1 MNAFEGH
8 FIVSYLKEFR
18 IERFSLK
25 IIIMLFQSDLM
36 HGSILACPPG
46 FAYFILLNCIFPT
59 PRHIIRKRLFPTPG
73 TTLTNNCDIACRQV
87 KKTNLSQVEFNIST
101 RPVFRLG
108 GGWAHVS

>member
-46 FAYFILLNCIFPT
+46 FAYFIILLNCIFPT
-59 PRHIIRKRLFPTPG
+59 PGNIYRKRL
-73 TTLTNNCDIACRQV
+73 L
-87 KKTNLSQVEFNIST
+87 KE
-101 RPVFRLG
+101 
-108 GGWAHVS
+108 